1 MSLDVGIHVPRPSL
15 IRSTAKPFLLSCDE
29 PEGFTERSAS
39 AHDFRI
45 AYHPR
50 MRRALGHATALLM
63 AYLAGATTV
72 GLANAGPDGRDRAY
86 RSLATFARV
95 LSYVENNFVR
105 EISAEA
111 LVHGAVR
118 GMLATLD
125 AHSAFLDPAQYA
137 AMQSEAR
144 GEFGG
149 IGVELVKRAG
159 GARIVERY
167 DGSPARKAGLEVG
180 DTIVAVDG
188 EATAMMSLAEI
199 ARRIK
204 GATAT
209 AVQLEVRGP
218 GAAVRRVRVVR
229 ARIQLMSVDARRLTD
244 GLAYLRI
251 RAFGERT
258 GQEVADVLRTLRGG
272 PGLSGLVIDLR
283 DNPGG
288 LLDEAVRVA
297 DLWLS
302 TGVIVTTVGRREP
315 ADQELA
321 HPKGTEPNY
330 PVVLLVNGGTA
341 SAAEIV
347 AGALQDQSRAHVMGT
362 QTFGKGSVQTVIEL
376 EDRSALKLTI
386 ARYFTPK
393 HRSIEGVGITPDQ
406 VVPQLLPDQPSSSA
420 GAVDPQLD
428 AAVDYLRNRV
438 ASR

>member
-1 MSLDVGIHVPRPSL
+1 MSW
-15 IRSTAKPFLLSCDE
+15 DE
-29 PEGFTERSAS
+29 PEGFTGPAGS
-39 AHDFRI
+39 AHEFKI

-50 MRRALGHATALLM
+50 MRRAIGHATALIV
-63 AYLAGATTV
+63 AYMAGAVTV
-72 GLANAGPDGRDRAY
+72 SFADVGRDGRDQAY
-86 RSLATFARV
+86 RSVATFARV
-95 LSYVENNFVR
+95 LSYVENSFVR

-111 LVHGAVR
+111 LVHGAIR

-137 AMQSEAR
+137 AMKSEAQ

-149 IGVELVKRAG
+149 VGVELVKRAD
-159 GARIVERY
+159 GARVVELY
-167 DGSPARKAGLEVG
+167 EGSPAVDAGLEVG
-180 DTIVAVDG
+180 DTILAVGG
-188 EATAMMSLAEI
+188 EATAKLSLAEI

-204 GATAT
+204 GPIGT
-209 AVQLEVRGP
+209 AVRLTVRGS
-218 GAAVRRVRVVR
+218 GASVRRVRIVR
-229 ARIQLMSVDARRLTD
+229 ARIRLTSIDGRRLTD
-244 GLAYLRI
+244 GFAYLRI

-258 GQEVADVLRTLRGG
+258 GQEVADVLRALGG
-272 PGLSGLVIDLR
+272 GSGLSGLVLDLR

-302 TGVIVTTVGRREP
+302 SGVIVTTEGRRTP
-315 ADQELA
+315 ADRELA
-321 HPKGTEPNY
+321 HPKGTESDY

-347 AGALQDQSRAHVMGT
+347 AGALQDQARAHVVGT

-406 VVPQLLPDQPSSSA
+406 VVPQLLPDRPSSSE

-428 AAVDYLRNRV
+428 AAIDHLRNRV